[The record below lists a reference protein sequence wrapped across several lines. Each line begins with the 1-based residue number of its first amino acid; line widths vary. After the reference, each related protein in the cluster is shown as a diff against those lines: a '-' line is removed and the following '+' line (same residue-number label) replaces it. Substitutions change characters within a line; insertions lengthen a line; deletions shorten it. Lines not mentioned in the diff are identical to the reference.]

1 MPMPQSTRP
10 DGGRPLVVYGAG
22 GHARVVADLVR
33 LGGAYTVVGFL
44 DDVNRDRHG
53 RPFEGAPIL
62 GGLDRLEGLHA
73 QGVRAGVVAVGDCAH
88 RLRLADLLSLA
99 GFELPTFVHPGAI
112 VARTAVVGPGS
123 VLAAGAIVN
132 PGAHVGAQVIVNTAA
147 SVDHD
152 CVVADG
158 VHIAC
163 GARLA
168 GAVHIGS
175 GTWIGLGALVKEH
188 VRIGA
193 GTIVG
198 AGAVVLEDL
207 PDGVVAYGC
216 PAKVIRYVQ
225 DTHPVDH

>member
-1 MPMPQSTRP
+1 MPIEPSTRP
-10 DGGRPLVVYGAG
+10 DDGRSLVVYGAG
-22 GHARVVADLVR
+22 GHARVVADLIR
-33 LGGAYTVVGFL
+33 LGGRYTVVGFL

-53 RPFEGAPIL
+53 RAFEGAPIL
-62 GGLDRLEGLHA
+62 GGLDRLEGLRA

-99 GFELPTFVHPGAI
+99 GFELPTFIHPAAV
-112 VARTAVVGPGS
+112 VARSAVIGPGS
-123 VLAAGAIVN
+123 VLVAGAIVN
-132 PGAHVGAQVIVNTAA
+132 PGAHLGAQVLVNTAA
-147 SVDHD
+147 SIDHD

-158 VHIAC
+158 VHVAC

-168 GAVHIGS
+168 GEVHIGR
-175 GTWIGLGALVKEH
+175 GTWIGLGALVKEQ

-198 AGAVVLEDL
+198 AGSVVLEDL
-207 PDGVVAYGC
+207 PGGVVAYGC

-225 DTHPVDH
+225 DTHTVGH